1 MCGGRYKLY
10 MINPTVT
17 IITPVGPVWSV
28 DFLRAVKKSLYANFT
43 DFEWIISC
51 DGASFYEVSKAVNAK
66 HSALIRVIGGTV
78 NHGIARARN
87 AALEL
92 ARGTW
97 VYAMDADDINLMG
110 IDRLLEAAIASGTVY
125 AAGKAY
131 DVDITGLNL
140 IYDPSDDLAP
150 FKDVIPLNGFLDQAD
165 KTGVYPFLCSG
176 ATLIRTDVVRRFGGW
191 DEGLRDVSEDVAL
204 LAKVSAHYEGAWV
217 GKPVLAYRKHAS
229 SITAGVRSEKDQ
241 KAAWDSIRA
250 NVRASLLS

>member
-1 MCGGRYKLY
+1 

-28 DFLRAVKKSLYANFT
+28 DFLRAVKKSLYANVT

-51 DGASFYEVSKAVNAK
+51 DGASFHDVARAVGSKR
-66 HSALIRVIGGTV
+66 SALIRVIGGTE

-97 VYAMDADDINLMG
+97 VYAMDADDISLMG

-131 DVDITGLNL
+131 DVDVTGETVV
-140 IYDPSDDLAP
+140 YEPDDSLAP
-150 FKDVIPLNGFLDQAD
+150 FTKVIPLNGFLDQAD

-204 LAKVSAHYEGAWV
+204 LARVSAHYEGAWV
-217 GKPVLAYRKHAS
+217 SEPVLAYRKHVL
-229 SITAGVRSEKDQ
+229 SITAGVRSEEDQ

-250 NVRASLLS
+250 GVKV